1 VDPLPAHCCRS
12 RPPQN
17 AAELP
22 VEAATRASRIILL
35 YRLKR
40 RSLDLADH
48 LEQVHNIY
56 KSICETAY
64 ENRELTH
71 SLLGFQ

>member
-1 VDPLPAHCCRS
+1 VDPLPTHCCRS

-17 AAELP
+17 VVERA

-35 YRLKR
+35 YQMKR
-40 RSLDLADH
+40 RSLDLANH

-56 KSICETAY
+56 KSICEEAY
-64 ENRELTH
+64 ENRKLTH